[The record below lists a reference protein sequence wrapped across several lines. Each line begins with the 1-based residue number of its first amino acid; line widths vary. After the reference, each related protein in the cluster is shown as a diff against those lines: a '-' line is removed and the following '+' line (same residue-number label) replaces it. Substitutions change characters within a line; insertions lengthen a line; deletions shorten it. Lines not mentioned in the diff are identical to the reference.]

1 MLLKLEL
8 LIFLIKV
15 SFLLSK
21 LTSIKNLFVLYQY
34 PNMFILSYTRYMFAL
49 LQVLC
54 LIAFICS
61 SIDWWV
67 PLGQGWAQFVFIS
80 ALITTLIFFIFHLF
94 NVFSKLPGPW
104 VFIVSVWIHS
114 SFLMLIFFHNS
125 LRNSHLHEY
134 WYLILIIYITCMHI
148 YTLWN
153 DYCTT
158 ERVLLANIDK
168 ALNGWTLYWSVF
180 KFALLNC

>member
-1 MLLKLEL
+1 MCC
-8 LIFLIKV
+8 INTQICFYC
-15 SFLLSK
+15 
-21 LTSIKNLFVLYQY
+21 LFYQT
-34 PNMFILSYTRYMFAL
+34 MSDTRYMFAL

-61 SIDWWV
+61 SVDWWV

-104 VFIVSVWIHS
+104 VFIVSVRIHF

-134 WYLILIIYITCMHI
+134 WYLIFIIYSACIFILCETF
-148 YTLWN
+148 T
-153 DYCTT
+153 
-158 ERVLLANIDK
+158 VLLRGFC
-168 ALNGWTLYWSVF
+168 LQTLTKLSMTELYTDQFSNWHF
-180 KFALLNC
+180 

>member
-1 MLLKLEL
+1 M
-8 LIFLIKV
+8 
-15 SFLLSK
+15 
-21 LTSIKNLFVLYQY
+21 LYQY
-34 PNMFILSYTRYMFAL
+34 LNMYIYCLFYQTMSDTRYMFAL

-104 VFIVSVWIHS
+104 VFIVSVWIHF

-153 DYCTT
+153 IYCTT
-158 ERVLLANIDK
+158 EKVLLANIDK
-168 ALNGWTLYWSVF
+168 VLNGWTLYWSVF
-180 KFALLNC
+180 KLALLNC